1 LITELATVFRTP
13 LTTIKGSITAL
24 MEPATAENREARS
37 ALLAETLTAVD
48 RLDSIVE
55 NLLEM
60 NRLDSGM
67 LKPKKSENDI
77 FDLMSVVADAL
88 RRQSRYYPLSI
99 RIDEDVPQVCI
110 DFILIV
116 QALTN
121 VLLNVARHTPPGTP
135 VELTVERK
143 DRAIRLTVADKGP
156 GVLPEELP
164 NLFGRFFRGK
174 NAGQGGVGLGLS
186 ICKGIVEA
194 HGGNI
199 SAFINRD
206 GGLSVSIIL
215 PDCVAGANRQAAS

>member
-1 LITELATVFRTP
+1 MSTRLITELATVFRTP

-88 RRQSRYYPLSI
+88 RR
-99 RIDEDVPQVCI
+99 
-110 DFILIV
+110 
-116 QALTN
+116 
-121 VLLNVARHTPPGTP
+121 
-135 VELTVERK
+135 
-143 DRAIRLTVADKGP
+143 
-156 GVLPEELP
+156 
-164 NLFGRFFRGK
+164 
-174 NAGQGGVGLGLS
+174 
-186 ICKGIVEA
+186 
-194 HGGNI
+194 
-199 SAFINRD
+199 
-206 GGLSVSIIL
+206 
-215 PDCVAGANRQAAS
+215 